1 MGECVFFQVG
11 GLREYVG
18 TPNGI
23 VRKISVQDH
32 KAPFAV

>member
-1 MGECVFFQVG
+1 MGKCVFFQVG

-23 VRKISVQDH
+23 VRKISVQDR